1 MQLYLKQMLE
11 TFLHPQSMVRLSALT
26 VVNMILRQGL
36 VHPVQV
42 IMDNVQYEPVAVS
55 AVSKYK
61 VNWSFKLR
69 ISNVLLHSVFRI
81 LLQLVRI
88 MNKG

>member
-42 IMDNVQYEPVAVS
+42 LTNVAIFTATLQIIMVWFFNV
-55 AVSKYK
+55 
-61 VNWSFKLR
+61 
-69 ISNVLLHSVFRI
+69 
-81 LLQLVRI
+81 
-88 MNKG
+88 

>member
-11 TFLHPQSMVRLSALT
+11 TFLHPQSTVRLSALT

-42 IMDNVQYEPVAVS
+42 ITDNVQYVS
-55 AVSKYK
+55 IGILNLPQAY
-61 VNWSFKLR
+61 
-69 ISNVLLHSVFRI
+69 NVTS
-81 LLQLVRI
+81 
-88 MNKG
+88 

>member
-1 MQLYLKQMLE
+1 MKRHLVQYFTNFLFISYRTTSEIMQLYLKQMLE

-42 IMDNVQYEPVAVS
+42 ITNIIRRFQLYH
-55 AVSKYK
+55 
-61 VNWSFKLR
+61 
-69 ISNVLLHSVFRI
+69 SNSSTKNL
-81 LLQLVRI
+81 
-88 MNKG
+88 